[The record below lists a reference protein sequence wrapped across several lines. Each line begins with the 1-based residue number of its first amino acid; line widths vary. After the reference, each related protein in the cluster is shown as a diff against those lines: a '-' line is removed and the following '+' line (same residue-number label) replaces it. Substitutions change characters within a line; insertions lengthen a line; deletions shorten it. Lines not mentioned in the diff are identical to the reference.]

1 MLKEEEASRSC
12 PTTFD
17 DVRMFEAWRTRKI
30 IALYVRE
37 WRNEGKQTNVDAAT
51 KVEKPHHDWLRGR
64 QKHARIITVTSKS
77 VKRSQGGSL
86 SVTGVELRAA
96 CGARVRETASAE
108 GVNVPLSVIP
118 FA

>member
-1 MLKEEEASRSC
+1 MLKEEEASRFC

-64 QKHARIITVTSKS
+64 QKHARIITATNES
-77 VKRSQGGSL
+77 VKRSQGGSIIVNWCRYERGRRDG
-86 SVTGVELRAA
+86 SGSRA
-96 CGARVRETASAE
+96 REDSRH
-108 GVNVPLSVIP
+108 
-118 FA
+118 